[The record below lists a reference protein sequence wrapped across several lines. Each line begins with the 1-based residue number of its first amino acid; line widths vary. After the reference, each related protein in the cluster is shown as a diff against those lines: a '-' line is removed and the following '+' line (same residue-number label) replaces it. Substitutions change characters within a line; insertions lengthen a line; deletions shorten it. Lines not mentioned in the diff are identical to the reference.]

1 MRFPDEVAMRR
12 LGAGAAAACLVS
24 ALLILA
30 LAVGVARRL
39 VDGRAPDAFPV
50 ASVEGAQLDR
60 GATLDPGL
68 AATVQESVVRVEVT
82 GCGERR
88 QGSATLVDASGRL
101 RAVTNQ
107 HVVAGARVA
116 SFRDPGGAER
126 PVDGRNRVL
135 ERDAA
140 RLDAAELSDAGVP
153 ALPVGPQPVVGSG
166 VVVAGYPGG
175 RFRAETGRV
184 VAVDRRQGYGGTVDM
199 LIVDVE
205 AMPGISGG
213 VVVDGEGR
221 AVAMVAARDPA
232 TGHTVAYPIDQVL
245 GPTGPYD
252 TRC

>member
-1 MRFPDEVAMRR
+1 MRFPELVAIRR
-12 LGAGAAAACLVS
+12 LGAGVVAACLVVVAAS
-24 ALLILA
+24 I
-30 LAVGVARRL
+30 GVARWL
-39 VDGRAPDAFPV
+39 VDARVPDSFPV
-50 ASVEGAQLDR
+50 ASVEGAQLER
-60 GATLDPGL
+60 RPTLDPGL
-68 AATVQESVVRVEVT
+68 AASVQESVVRVEAT

-116 SFRDPGGAER
+116 SFLDPGGTEHS
-126 PVDGRNRVL
+126 VDVRSRVL

-175 RFRAETGRV
+175 QFRAEAGRV
-184 VAVDRRQGYGGTVDM
+184 VAVDRRHGYGGTVDM

-205 AMPGISGG
+205 AIPGISGG

-221 AVAMVAARDPA
+221 AVALVAARDPA

-245 GPTGPYD
+245 GATGPGAPG
-252 TRC
+252 C